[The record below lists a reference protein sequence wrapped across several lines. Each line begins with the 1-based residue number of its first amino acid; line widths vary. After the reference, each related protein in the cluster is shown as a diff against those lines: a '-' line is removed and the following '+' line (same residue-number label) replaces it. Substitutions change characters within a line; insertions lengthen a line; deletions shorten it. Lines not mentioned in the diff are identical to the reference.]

1 MTPLERYQADL
12 QRPDFFHDAA
22 QANAVKHLQRL
33 YDDLV
38 AADHAKPGLFG
49 KLLGR
54 KSGGPV
60 KGLYFWGGVGRGK
73 TYLVDTFFESLPFEQ
88 KVRTH
93 FHRFMKR
100 VHEELKTLKG
110 EKNPLTIIGKRFA
123 DEARVICF
131 DEFFVSDITDAMIL
145 ATLLEE
151 LFKNGVSLVATSN
164 IVPDGLYKDGLQRAR
179 FLPAIALLKEHTE
192 IVNVDSG
199 VDYRLRAL
207 EQAELF
213 HWPLSEQ
220 VEEEM
225 ARSFKALTPDCAKAQ
240 RDEALMIE
248 NREIRARLTCDDV
261 AWFEFR
267 ELCDGPRSQNDYIE
281 LAKIF
286 HAVLI
291 SNVEQMG
298 VTKDDMARRFIN
310 LVDEFYDR
318 SVKLI
323 ISAEVELKR
332 SLQRRPAG
340 VRIPAHPQSSAGNAV
355 PRIPDASAPALI
367 RGGTRKGL
375 PMATLFSWAL
385 GVSALRGVLLE
396 AGEELLRVGHF
407 EGFHGVDRL
416 DRHGLLQLSDGL
428 LPLVVAVYVGERV
441 GVLVVADRQVVGLA
455 EGAGEVLFHLV
466 GADPVGHLADQLADL
481 ADHSRLVAAVERQ
494 GERLVG
500 LPGQEGVQFLG
511 DFAGIAALEHYR
523 YR

>member
-323 ISAEVELKR
+323 ISAEVELKDLY
-332 SLQRRPAG
+332 SG
-340 VRIPAHPQSSAGNAV
+340 GHPQSSAGNAV

-367 RGGTRKGL
+367 RGGNEKGVADGH
-375 PMATLFSWAL
+375 PFFHGRAAFQRCAVFCSKPARSFFAWATSRASMALIGLIATACFSWAMAF
-385 GVSALRGVLLE
+385 SRS
-396 AGEELLRVGHF
+396 
-407 EGFHGVDRL
+407 
-416 DRHGLLQLSDGL
+416 LS
-428 LPLVVAVYVGERV
+428 PYT
-441 GVLVVADRQVVGLA
+441 
-455 EGAGEVLFHLV
+455 
-466 GADPVGHLADQLADL
+466 
-481 ADHSRLVAAVERQ
+481 
-494 GERLVG
+494 
-500 LPGQEGVQFLG
+500 
-511 DFAGIAALEHYR
+511 
-523 YR
+523 